1 MKDCYTEGIYCE
13 DKEFALSDSNQ
24 IAIAEVLNKNSAVG
38 VVGGYYDAGLPIKF
52 ISLFMISTLGYE
64 SFYHYYKET
73 GYQLLSIIYSEDKPY
88 FEKDTFARV
97 SESRTYRLVKKD
109 GETLWVK
116 EIKMDTVDSS
126 GRPMWILSLNDVN
139 DFCEREKNLMRISAA
154 KSEFL
159 ASMSHDIR
167 TPLNVIMGMTALAE
181 SSIYEPGH
189 VADCLSNIT
198 IAVNH
203 LLALIDE
210 VLDIKK
216 LESGVQALHEE
227 PFLLSEVCDNLM
239 MMSKFDIASKK
250 HTLHFDM
257 KNVVHRRLI
266 GNQSRIQQVFMNLL
280 SNAVKYTPD
289 GGIITVT
296 VQEKPTHTP
305 NLAYFEYVVEDNGIG
320 MSKEFIQH
328 IFEPFM
334 RENDVYVAKRQ
345 GTGLGMAIAR
355 NIVQMMKGDIKV
367 KSKKGVGSRITAYF
381 YIKFQDEDRADD
393 LFHENQNKNHEQSV
407 IKTKAFEGK
416 RLLLAEDNKLNERIA
431 VEILK
436 SFGFYVDSVND
447 GKKLVDMAL
456 KSQKNYY
463 DVILMDIK
471 MPVMDGYEA
480 THLLRLSN
488 RTDLQTI
495 PIIAMTAN
503 VFASD
508 IDMALAAG
516 MNEHITKPIDWNDM
530 FKVLQKILK

>member
-1 MKDCYTEGIYCE
+1 
-13 DKEFALSDSNQ
+13 
-24 IAIAEVLNKNSAVG
+24 
-38 VVGGYYDAGLPIKF
+38 
-52 ISLFMISTLGYE
+52 
-64 SFYHYYKET
+64 
-73 GYQLLSIIYSEDKPY
+73 
-88 FEKDTFARV
+88 
-97 SESRTYRLVKKD
+97 
-109 GETLWVK
+109 
-116 EIKMDTVDSS
+116 MDTVDSS

-181 SSIYEPGH
+181 SSIYEPGY

-216 LESGVQALHEE
+216 IESGVQALHEE
-227 PFLLSEVCDNLM
+227 PFLLSEVCDNLI
-239 MMSKFDIASKK
+239 MMSQFDIASKK
-250 HTLHFDM
+250 HTFHFDM
-257 KNVVHRRLI
+257 ENVTHKRLI

-289 GGIITVT
+289 GGTITVT
-296 VQEKPTHTP
+296 VREKLVHTP
-305 NLAYFEYVVEDNGIG
+305 DLAYFEYVVEDNGIG

-334 RENDVYVAKRQ
+334 RENDVYVAKHQ

-355 NIVQMMKGDIKV
+355 NIVQMMNGDIKV
-367 KSKKGVGSRITAYF
+367 ESKKGVGSRITAYF
-381 YIKFQDEDRADD
+381 YIKFQDEDRIDD
-393 LFHENQNKNHEQSV
+393 ILNENQNQEQSI

-436 SFGFYVDSVND
+436 SFGFYVDSAND

-456 KSQKNYY
+456 KSPKNYY

-488 RTDLQTI
+488 RKDLKTI

-503 VFASD
+503 VFSSD
-508 IDMALAAG
+508 VNIALAAG
-516 MNEHITKPIDWNDM
+516 MNEHVTKPIDWNDM

>member
-38 VVGGYYDAGLPIKF
+38 VVGGYYDVGLPIKF

-88 FEKDTFARV
+88 FERETFASV
-97 SESRTYRLVKKD
+97 SDSRTYRLVKKD

-116 EIKMDTVDSS
+116 EIKVDTVDSS

-139 DFCEREKNLMRISAA
+139 DFCEREEKLMRVSAA

-181 SSIYEPGH
+181 SSIYEPSY

-216 LESGVQALHEE
+216 LESGVQALHET

-239 MMSKFDIASKK
+239 MMSKFDIASKR

-257 KNVVHRRLI
+257 KNVVHKRLI
-266 GNQSRIQQVFMNLL
+266 GNQSRLQQVFMNLL

-296 VQEKPTHTP
+296 IIEKPVHTS

-334 RENDVYVAKRQ
+334 RENDAYVTKRQ
-345 GTGLGMAIAR
+345 GTGLGMVIAR
-355 NIVQMMKGDIKV
+355 NIVQMMNGDIKV
-367 KSKKGVGSRITAYF
+367 ESKKGVGSRITAHF
-381 YIKFQDEDRADD
+381 YIKCQDKNMTDGI
-393 LFHENQNKNHEQSV
+393 LNKNEKQEPSI
-407 IKTKAFEGK
+407 IKTKTFEGM

-488 RTDLQTI
+488 RLDLQTI

-503 VFASD
+503 VFSSD
-508 IDMALAAG
+508 VDTALAAG
-516 MNEHITKPIDWNDM
+516 MNEHVTKPIDWNHM

>member
-38 VVGGYYDAGLPIKF
+38 VVGGYYDVGLPIKF

-88 FEKDTFARV
+88 FERETFASV
-97 SESRTYRLVKKD
+97 SDSRTYRLVKKD

-116 EIKMDTVDSS
+116 EIKVDTVDSS

-139 DFCEREKNLMRISAA
+139 DFCEREEKLMRVSAA

-181 SSIYEPGH
+181 SSIYEPSY

-216 LESGVQALHEE
+216 LESGVQALHET

-239 MMSKFDIASKK
+239 MMSKFDIASKR

-257 KNVVHRRLI
+257 KNVVHKRLI
-266 GNQSRIQQVFMNLL
+266 GNQSRLQQVFMNLL

-289 GGIITVT
+289 GGTITVT
-296 VQEKPTHTP
+296 IIEKPVRIS

-328 IFEPFM
+328 IFEPFV
-334 RENDVYVAKRQ
+334 RENDAYVTKRQ
-345 GTGLGMAIAR
+345 GTGLGMVIAR
-355 NIVQMMKGDIKV
+355 NI
-367 KSKKGVGSRITAYF
+367 
-381 YIKFQDEDRADD
+381 
-393 LFHENQNKNHEQSV
+393 
-407 IKTKAFEGK
+407 
-416 RLLLAEDNKLNERIA
+416 ERIA

-488 RTDLQTI
+488 RLDLQTI

-503 VFASD
+503 VFSSD
-508 IDMALAAG
+508 VDTALAAG
-516 MNEHITKPIDWNDM
+516 MNEHVTKPIDWNHM

>member
-13 DKEFALSDSNQ
+13 DKEFVLSDSNQ

-38 VVGGYYDAGLPIKF
+38 VVGGYYDVGLPIKF

-73 GYQLLSIIYSEDKPY
+73 GYQLLSIIYSEDKSY
-88 FEKDTFARV
+88 FENDTFARV
-97 SESRTYRLVKKD
+97 SESRTYRLVKKN

-181 SSIYEPGH
+181 SSIYEPGY

-216 LESGVQALHEE
+216 IESGVQALHEE
-227 PFLLSEVCDNLM
+227 PFLLSEVCDNLI
-239 MMSKFDIASKK
+239 MMSQFDIASKK
-250 HTLHFDM
+250 HTFHFDM
-257 KNVVHRRLI
+257 ENVTHKRLI

-289 GGIITVT
+289 GGTITVT
-296 VQEKPTHTP
+296 VREKLVHTP
-305 NLAYFEYVVEDNGIG
+305 DLAYFEYVVEDNGIG

-334 RENDVYVAKRQ
+334 RENDVYVAKHQ

-355 NIVQMMKGDIKV
+355 NIVQMMNGDIKV
-367 KSKKGVGSRITAYF
+367 ESKKGVGSRITAYF
-381 YIKFQDEDRADD
+381 YIKFQDEDRIDD
-393 LFHENQNKNHEQSV
+393 ILNENQNQEQSI

-436 SFGFYVDSVND
+436 SFGFYVDSAND

-456 KSQKNYY
+456 KSPKNYY

-488 RTDLQTI
+488 RKDLKTI

-503 VFASD
+503 VFSSD
-508 IDMALAAG
+508 VNIALAAG
-516 MNEHITKPIDWNDM
+516 MNEHVTKPIDWNDM